1 MLIFFVS
8 MMDER
13 YYKNEINDDQVFIE
27 GTADDMM
34 KNQLRDGDVLFFHRK
49 FFSYNPIHMMK
60 IGLYKL
66 GIKDSGWTHVAI
78 VVRDVEEDN
87 EPYVVECGWNGI
99 QVTPYDMRIA
109 TSQCDAI
116 QYRHLR
122 TEYTFDQVSEF
133 HSLTF

>member
-1 MLIFFVS
+1 
-8 MMDER
+8 MDSR
-13 YYKNEINDDQVFIE
+13 RDRRSGRRRGAGGVFAALLCI
-27 GTADDMM
+27 G
-34 KNQLRDGDVLFFHRK
+34 LGD
-49 FFSYNPIHMMK
+49 MMK

-78 VVRDVEEDN
+78 VVRDVEEEN

-122 TEYTFDQVSEF
+122 TEYTFDQV
-133 HSLTF
+133 HAL